1 MVVLS
6 CINPVAGAVAIGAYS
21 AYSAAN
27 AATGKKYCNWKKA
40 I

>member
-27 AATGKKYCNWKKA
+27 AATGK
-40 I
+40 IL